1 MLTLVLG
8 GARSGKSAYARSLC
22 AGRQV
27 VFVATSRDEG
37 DPEWRERITR
47 HRRERPA
54 EWRTVEEPVDLPGA
68 VGALDNGE
76 KLLVDCLGVWISNLM
91 YEQRERGASD
101 AERHVLGQVERL
113 VDAAAARDAVIVSNE
128 VGDGTV
134 PEHPVARQF
143 RDLLGLANQRLAQ
156 AAERVV
162 LVTAGLPLV
171 LKDGAVR

>member
-8 GARSGKSAYARSLC
+8 GARSGKSAYAQSIC

-37 DPEWRERITR
+37 DPEWRDRIAR
-47 HRRERPA
+47 HQGGRPA
-54 EWRTVEEPVDLPGA
+54 EWRTVEAPVDLAAAVAA
-68 VGALDNGE
+68 VGKAE
-76 KLLVDCLGVWISNLM
+76 IALVDCLGVWVSNLM
-91 YEQRERGASD
+91 YERRERGVAET
-101 AERHVLGQVERL
+101 ERHILAEVGRLG
-113 VDAAAARDAVIVSNE
+113 DAASGRDAVAVSNE

-143 RDLLGLANQRLAQ
+143 RDLLGLANQKLACV
-156 AAERVV
+156 ADRVV

-171 LKDGAVR
+171 LKDRGVR